1 MNVIKLRPDRDDMI
15 KDALEAHMSRSEDFI
30 LISIGEAGV
39 EVGST
44 LDGQLE
50 VFYIELAKTLIMKD
64 WLGDD

>member
-1 MNVIKLRPDRDDMI
+1 MI
-15 KDALEAHMSRSEDFI
+15 KDALEAHMSRSSDFI

-44 LDGQLE
+44 LDGEQE

>member
-1 MNVIKLRPDRDDMI
+1 MTVTKIRPDRDDMI
-15 KDALEAHMSRSEDFI
+15 RDTLEAHMSRSEDFI

-44 LDGQLE
+44 LDGERE
-50 VFYIELAKTLIMKD
+50 VFYIELAKTLIIKD